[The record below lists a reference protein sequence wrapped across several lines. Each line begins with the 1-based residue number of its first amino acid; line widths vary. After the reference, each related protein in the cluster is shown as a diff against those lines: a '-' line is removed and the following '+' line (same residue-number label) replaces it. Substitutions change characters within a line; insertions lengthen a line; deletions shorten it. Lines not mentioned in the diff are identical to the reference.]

1 MKFNYQNI
9 RHTIQHS
16 WQISLM
22 DRYLI
27 QQLSWSFLLS
37 VSLLTT
43 LGVAIGTVAD
53 LASKVSEYQLP
64 MPVAIL
70 IFGYKIPEYAAYA
83 LPISVLL
90 TSLIIYGRLNSDR
103 ELTALFSFGI
113 SSYRVMLPAF
123 VFSLLVTGVTFLLNE
138 LIVPAAN
145 YQANLLQN
153 PYITKTELNLQNQDI
168 YFAEYVSGLDATK
181 KLQTIYFAKQ
191 YERPKLIG
199 LTILHFRQNRL
210 YQIITA
216 QSAQWNQQQQAWN
229 LSQGAID
236 RFDNGSNSNT
246 LEKFTAKQLFL
257 PGTIFEIVSQE
268 RSPEDMNIRQ
278 AQEYVSL
285 IEDNG
290 EPTKIAQFTVRI
302 QQKYAFPF
310 ICMVFTSIGSA
321 IGIKYFELNRA
332 RSFALCVGIVFA
344 YYCLGFA
351 LGSLGIT
358 GVIPP
363 WLAAWLPNFI
373 GFGIGGYLSIA
384 DSTS

>member
-1 MKFNYQNI
+1 
-9 RHTIQHS
+9 
-16 WQISLM
+16 M
-22 DRYLI
+22 DRYLFK
-27 QQLSWSFLLS
+27 QLSWLFLFS
-37 VSLLTT
+37 VSCLTT

-53 LASKVSEYQLP
+53 LANKVSEYQLP
-64 MPVAIL
+64 IPIAIL

-90 TSLIIYGRLNSDR
+90 TSLMIYGRLNSDR

-123 VFSLLVTGVTFLLNE
+123 IFSLLVTGITFLLNE

-153 PYITKTELNLQNQDI
+153 PYIAKTELNLQNQDI

-181 KLQTIYFAKQ
+181 KLQTIYFAEQ
-191 YERPKLIG
+191 YDQPKLIG
-199 LTILHFRQNRL
+199 LTILSFRQNRL
-210 YQIITA
+210 NQIITA
-216 QSAQWNQQQQAWN
+216 QSAEWNQQQQAWN

-236 RFDNGSNSNT
+236 RFDNGSNNSSKSNT

-278 AQEYVSL
+278 AKKYVSL
-285 IEDNG
+285 IKDSG
-290 EPTKIAQFTVRI
+290 EPTQIAQFTVGI

-310 ICMVFTSIGSA
+310 ICVVFVSIGSA
-321 IGIKYFELNRA
+321 LGIKYFELNRA

-358 GVIPP
+358 SVISP

-373 GFGIGGYLSIA
+373 GFGVGGYLLIA
-384 DSTS
+384 NSAS